1 LPKLTKRSV
10 DSIQIPKNGERFVW
24 DSQLA
29 GFGLRVRPSG
39 RKSYI
44 LQYRNAYGRSRR
56 LTLGSTEV
64 LTPHQARAEAVQLLA
79 SVKRGADPAEERKR
93 ARHGMT
99 VAELAEV
106 YLRRHLIPKRKPLS
120 VRNFKSELKLR
131 IGPKLGNRKV
141 ASLTREDVDR
151 FHRSFSHIPTSAN
164 RTLGSLS
171 AMMNHA
177 ERMGLR
183 PQGSNPCRYVERYPE
198 NRCERFLTPAELSKL
213 GEKIAAAERRGVHPS
228 GILLIR
234 LLALTGMRTGEV
246 QKLKWSEVDFE
257 RSCLHLRDSKTGP
270 KRVPL
275 SAPALELLSKAER
288 IEGNPYVCCGP
299 KPGHYLA
306 DIYRIWFP
314 IRKAAGLED
323 VRLHDLRHTFASFG
337 AAAGFGLFVIG
348 KVLGHAQSHTT
359 ARYAHLG
366 ADPVRLAADAIGRQI
381 AEAMSGTRAETEET
395 PPRREEAS

>member
-1 LPKLTKRSV
+1 LPKLTKRTV
-10 DSIQIPKNGERFVW
+10 DSVPLPKTGETFVW

-39 RKSYI
+39 RKSYV

-64 LTPHQARAEAVQLLA
+64 LTPHLAREEAIQLLA
-79 SVKRGADPAEERKR
+79 SVKRGADPAEERQR

-99 VAELAEV
+99 VAELAQV
-106 YLRRHLIPKRKPLS
+106 YLTRHMIPKRKPLS
-120 VRNFKSELKLR
+120 VRNFQSEVKLR
-131 IGPKLGNRKV
+131 IGPKLGSRKV

-151 FHRSFSHIPTSAN
+151 FHRCMADIPISAN
-164 RTLGSLS
+164 AALAYLS
-171 AMMNHA
+171 AMMTHA

-183 PQGSNPCRYVERYPE
+183 PQGSNPCRYVERYPS
-198 NRCERFLTPAELSKL
+198 NRRERFLTPAELARL
-213 GEKIAAAERRGVHPS
+213 GEELAAAERRGVHPS
-228 GILLIR
+228 GILMIR
-234 LLALTGMRTGEV
+234 LLTLTGMRKGEV
-246 QKLKWSEVDFE
+246 QKLLWSAVDFE
-257 RSCLHLRDSKTGP
+257 RSCVHLADSKTGP

-275 SAPALELLSKAER
+275 SAPALELLARAER
-288 IEGNPYVCCGP
+288 LEENPYVCWGP
-299 KPGHYLA
+299 KPGHYLSC
-306 DIYRIWFP
+306 IYRIWFP
-314 IRKAAGLED
+314 IRKAAGLAD

-366 ADPVRLAADAIGRQI
+366 ADPVRLAADAIGRRI
-381 AEAMSGTRAETEET
+381 ADAMSGGQAEEHA
-395 PPRREEAS
+395 PRREEAS